1 MARSVITTEFDI
13 PNDADAVADV
23 LRFIDFIWCV
33 ENELLFVDWLVE
45 ESFAVAE
52 FVEGCR
58 VCPDALFCF
67 VFVARGA
74 EFPVNGPEF

>member
-1 MARSVITTEFDI
+1 
-13 PNDADAVADV
+13 
-23 LRFIDFIWCV
+23 
-33 ENELLFVDWLVE
+33 LVE

-58 VCPDALFCF
+58 ECPNDLCCF
-67 VFVARGA
+67 VFVARGI

>member
-1 MARSVITTEFDI
+1 V
-13 PNDADAVADV
+13 
-23 LRFIDFIWCV
+23 
-33 ENELLFVDWLVE
+33 
-45 ESFAVAE
+45 VAE